1 MVRIRAYKF
10 VLGLPLALV
19 LLGLGMCV
27 FGQSNAFEVGGAIF
41 VAGIALQAFLGLSL
55 ACPTCG
61 KSPYAIG
68 PHLGPLSFVGKPW
81 PEKICSKCGHQ
92 FF

>member
-1 MVRIRAYKF
+1 MLRIRAFKY
-10 VLGLPLALV
+10 VLGLPIALV
-19 LLGLGMCV
+19 LVGLGISLS
-27 FGQSNAFEVGGAIF
+27 GHSDAFEWGGGIF
-41 VAGIALQAFLGLSL
+41 LAGLALQAFLGLSL

-68 PHLGPLSFVGKPW
+68 PHLGPFSFVGKPW
-81 PEKICSKCGHQ
+81 PEKVCSKCGHQ

>member
-1 MVRIRAYKF
+1 MVRIRAFKY
-10 VLGLPLALV
+10 VLGIPLAVV
-19 LLGLGMCV
+19 LLG
-27 FGQSNAFEVGGAIF
+27 FGISLFGNSEAFETGGVIFVGGF
-41 VAGIALQAFLGLSL
+41 ALQALLSLSL

-68 PHLGPLSFVGKPW
+68 PHLGPLSFIGKPW
-81 PEKICSKCGHQ
+81 PDKFCSKCGHQ

>member
-1 MVRIRAYKF
+1 MVRIRAFRY

-19 LLGLGMCV
+19 LLGLGIAL
-27 FGQSNAFEVGGAIF
+27 FGNSEAFETGGAVFISGF
-41 VAGIALQAFLGLSL
+41 ALQAFLSLSL
-55 ACPTCG
+55 ACPNCG

-68 PHLGPLSFVGKPW
+68 PHLGPFSFVGKPW
-81 PEKICSKCGHQ
+81 PEKTCSKCGHH